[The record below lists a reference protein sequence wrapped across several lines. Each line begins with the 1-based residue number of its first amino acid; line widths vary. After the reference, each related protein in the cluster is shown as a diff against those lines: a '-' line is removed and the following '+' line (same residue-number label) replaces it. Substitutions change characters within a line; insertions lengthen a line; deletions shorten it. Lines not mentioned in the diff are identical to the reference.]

1 MLSQHRG
8 PQARQKKLTAT
19 AELYLPYTRHVTKD
33 LIALRSRA
41 VMTTIALDGISFET
55 TDTEDLNIL
64 QNQLNLLWRNVANEQ
79 LAVWTHM
86 VRRRDKDYPDGEF
99 WSPFARDLDAKY
111 KEKMVAQDLYRNQW
125 FVTLIWV
132 PERDLSKRFAGLAGR
147 FNKAKRARSEVDSKS
162 IRMIED
168 ARRNIVTG
176 LERYA
181 PKVLSLYEH
190 DGLWFSEQ
198 MEFLRLIGTLDDMR
212 MPLVDGPIGGA
223 VYLDRLLFGREALE
237 IRSAGH
243 SKLGGILGIRE
254 YPASTKPGMLN
265 SLLAAPFECVLA
277 QSFAMMSKA
286 DAKAKFS
293 LKQGQMINSNDRAF
307 SQIADLDNALD
318 DLESNRFVVGEH
330 HLSLMILADTNQGL
344 LDNMSLGRRLLSDGG
359 IVTAREDLAIETAYW
374 GIFPGLFDQRPRSGA
389 ITSKNF
395 SALAGFHTYPTGD
408 KKSHWGDPVAL
419 LKTASGC
426 PFNFNFHHGDLGN
439 TFICGPSGSG
449 KTVFQNFALAQL
461 QKHNATMIFF
471 DKDRGA
477 DIFVRAAGGT
487 YLPLKTGNSTGCSP
501 LQALDLDD
509 AGDFEFLQHWI
520 KKLVSPHDDKF
531 TVRENQEIFEA
542 LNQLKTMPPHLRRLD
557 TIRSF
562 FSAQES
568 EGIGARLERWFGHGA
583 LAWVFDHAQD
593 DISLDQKFMG
603 FDMTDFLDNGEI
615 RTPLMMYLFHR
626 VEKLIDG
633 RRIVIDIDEFWKAL
647 GDVAFQ
653 ELAQNKL
660 KTIRKQNGIM
670 VFGTQSPRDAINSE
684 IGHTII
690 EQCATQIFMPNPK
703 GSHEDYVKGFKLTE
717 REFALIRE
725 ELAPESRRF
734 LVKQGHNSV
743 VAELNL
749 QGFDDELTVLSGRTE
764 TVERMDELIAVH
776 GPSPDQ
782 WLPKLLNRSAA

>member
-1 MLSQHRG
+1 MLNQNKG
-8 PQARQKKLTAT
+8 PQARQKKLSPT
-19 AELYLPYTRHVTKD
+19 AELYLPYTRHITRD
-33 LIALRSRA
+33 LIGLRSRA

-55 TDTEDLNIL
+55 TDVEDLNIL
-64 QNQLNLLWRNVANEQ
+64 QNQLNLLWRNVAHDQ
-79 LAVWTHM
+79 LAIYTHM
-86 VRRRDKDYPDGEF
+86 VRRRDKNYPEGEF
-99 WSPFARDLDAKY
+99 WAPFARDLDAKY
-111 KEKMVAQDLYRNQW
+111 KAKMVSQDLYRNQW
-125 FVTLIWV
+125 FITLVWV
-132 PERDLSKRFAGLAGR
+132 PERDISERFAALARR
-147 FNKAKRARSEVDSKS
+147 FRKAKKANGEVDAKC

-168 ARRNIVTG
+168 ARRNVVAG
-176 LERYA
+176 LHRYN
-181 PKVLSLYEH
+181 PKVLSLYDH
-190 DGLWFSEQ
+190 NGLWFSEQ

-212 MPLVDGPIGGA
+212 LPLVDGPIGGA
-223 VYLDRLLFGREALE
+223 VYLDRILFGRETLE
-237 IRSAGH
+237 IRAPGH
-243 SKLGGILGIRE
+243 SKLGGIFGIRE
-254 YPASTKPGMLN
+254 YPGTTKPGMLN
-265 SLLAAPFECVLA
+265 ALLAAPFECVLV

-293 LKQGQMINSNDRAF
+293 LKQGQMINANDRAF
-307 SQIADLDNALD
+307 SQIDDLDDALD

-330 HLSLMILADTNQGL
+330 HLSLMIVADDNTAL
-344 LDNMSLGRRLLSDGG
+344 LDNMSQGRRLLSECGM
-359 IVTAREDLAIETAYW
+359 VAAREDLALETAYW
-374 GIFPGLFDQRPRSGA
+374 GLYPGLFNQRPRSGA

-395 SALAGFHTYPTGD
+395 SSLAGFHTYPTGET
-408 KKSHWGDPVAL
+408 KTHWGAPVAL

-426 PFNFNFHHGDLGN
+426 PYNFNFHHGDLGN

-487 YLPLKTGNSTGCSP
+487 YLPLKSGRPTGCSP
-501 LQALDLDD
+501 LQALNLDD
-509 AGDFEFLQHWI
+509 ANDFDFLQSWI

-531 TVRENQEIFEA
+531 SVRENQEIHDA
-542 LNQLKTMPPHLRRLD
+542 LIQLKTMPAHLRRLE
-557 TIRSF
+557 TIRGF
-562 FSAQES
+562 FSTRES
-568 EGIGARLERWFGHGA
+568 EGVGGRLERWYGDGA
-583 LAWVFDHAQD
+583 LAWVFDQPED
-593 DISLDQKFMG
+593 RISLDAKFVG
-603 FDMTDFLDNGEI
+603 FDMTEFFDNAEV

-626 VEKLIDG
+626 VERLIDG

-647 GDVAFQ
+647 GDPAFQ

-670 VFGTQSPRDAINSE
+670 VFGTQSPRDAINSK

-690 EQCATQIFMPNPK
+690 EQCATQVFMPNPK
-703 GSHEDYVKGFKLTE
+703 GSYEDYVKGFKLTE

-725 ELAPESRRF
+725 ELTPESRRF

-764 TVERMDELIAVH
+764 TVERLDQLIAVH
-776 GPSPDQ
+776 GPSPDH
-782 WLPKLLNRSAA
+782 WLPHLLNRSAL